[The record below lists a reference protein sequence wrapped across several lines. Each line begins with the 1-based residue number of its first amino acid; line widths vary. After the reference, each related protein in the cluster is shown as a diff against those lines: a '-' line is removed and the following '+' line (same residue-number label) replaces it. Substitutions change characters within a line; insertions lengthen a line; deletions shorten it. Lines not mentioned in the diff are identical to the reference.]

1 MSAIWGSSF
10 LFIKL
15 SVKTINPTV
24 LTFYRLLIA
33 SLFLLFFKV
42 KIFENLKKNI
52 KGILLIAILGNLL
65 PFNLISWS
73 ELYVDSVVASSLIGT
88 MPIFTFI
95 ISLMIFKDTKPSLFQ
110 TLGLIIG
117 FCGMII
123 FIGLDF
129 NSLKGDSFFFS
140 LVILFSALCYALS
153 ATCVKLIKGQT
164 ALEIASTSTIL
175 ATLFSFPVMV
185 WFLVNSDKPILIYLK
200 TISFESIVAA
210 TTLGILCTGVA
221 IIIFFKLIQRKSA
234 VFASQSNYLI
244 PCFGFLWSFIFLEE
258 KLTINLFIGLI
269 MIVFGGYLLN
279 SKKS

>member
-1 MSAIWGSSF
+1 M
-10 LFIKL
+10 
-15 SVKTINPTV
+15 
-24 LTFYRLLIA
+24 
-33 SLFLLFFKV
+33 
-42 KIFENLKKNI
+42 
-52 KGILLIAILGNLL
+52 IAILGNLL

-95 ISLMIFKDTKPSLFQ
+95 ISLMIFKDTKPSLFR

-164 ALEIASTSTIL
+164 ALEIASTSTVL
-175 ATLFSFPVMV
+175 ATLFSFPVMG
-185 WFLVNSDKPILIYLK
+185 WFLVNLI
-200 TISFESIVAA
+200 
-210 TTLGILCTGVA
+210 
-221 IIIFFKLIQRKSA
+221 
-234 VFASQSNYLI
+234 SQ
-244 PCFGFLWSFIFLEE
+244 F
-258 KLTINLFIGLI
+258 
-269 MIVFGGYLLN
+269 
-279 SKKS
+279 